1 MISGGSGRVIQ
12 SWKDYVEGTG
22 PMNLAD
28 FFHAMI
34 TMSYDVPI
42 VTWSSN
48 LNANGEVRV
57 YAV

>member
-1 MISGGSGRVIQ
+1 
-12 SWKDYVEGTG
+12 
-22 PMNLAD
+22 MNLAD